1 MSFSVTILGSGA
13 AIPTSQRNPTA
24 QYVQCSER
32 HILIDCGEGTQ
43 IQIRKLGIKFQRIN
57 YILIS
62 HLHGD
67 HYFGLVGLLSTM
79 HLLGREKPIQIYGPP
94 GLKELIMNQIHAGG
108 GGLAFEISF
117 VELEKDSSGVLF
129 EDAKIKINYFPLSH
143 RVPTSGFVITQKVKE
158 RRLRADKAKRDGVKI
173 EHYHRLKAGE
183 DIEFEGKSFLSEDY
197 TESNGPELKYA
208 FCSDTEYMPNVVES
222 VKGVDLLYHE
232 ATFLENLRDRAEAT
246 KHSTAG
252 DAAKVAKEASV
263 GKLLM
268 GHLSARYENGELHL
282 EEARPIFEN
291 CAVPEDG
298 DVFVVGIFKK

>member
-32 HILIDCGEGTQ
+32 HVLIDCGEGTQ

-57 YILIS
+57 HILIS

-79 HLLGREKPIQIYGPP
+79 HLMGREKSIQIFGPP
-94 GLKELIMNQIHAGG
+94 GLKALIMSQIHAGG
-108 GGLAFEISF
+108 GGFTFEINF
-117 VELEKDSSGVLF
+117 IELEKDSSGILF

-143 RVPTSGFVITQKVKE
+143 RVSTSGFVITQKVKE
-158 RRLRADKAKRDGVKI
+158 RKLRVDKAKEDGVKI

-183 DIEFEGKSFLSEDY
+183 DIEFEGKVFLSENY
-197 TESNGPELKYA
+197 TESSGPELKYA
-208 FCSDTEYMPNVVES
+208 FCSDTEYMSSVIEF

-232 ATFLENLRDRAEAT
+232 ATFLEDLRDRAIAT
-246 KHSTAG
+246 KHSTAS
-252 DAAKVAKEASV
+252 DAANIAKEASV

-268 GHLSARYENGELHL
+268 GHLSARYENGNLHI

-291 CAVPEDG
+291 CVVPEDG
-298 DVFVVGIFKK
+298 DVFVVANF

>member
-13 AIPTSQRNPTA
+13 AIPTSRRNPTA

-32 HILIDCGEGTQ
+32 HLLIDCGEGTQ
-43 IQIRKLGIKFQRIN
+43 IQIRKHGIKFQRIN
-57 YILIS
+57 HILIS

-79 HLLGREKPIQIYGPP
+79 HLMGREKSIKIYGPV
-94 GLKELIMNQIHAGG
+94 GLKGLIMSQVYAGG
-108 GGLAFEISF
+108 GGFAFEINF
-117 VELEKDSSGVLF
+117 IELEKDSKGVLF
-129 EDAKIKINYFPLSH
+129 EDTKIKINYFPLSH
-143 RVPTSGFVITQKVKE
+143 RVPASGFIITEKVKE
-158 RRLRADKAKRDGVKI
+158 RRLLVDKAKLDGVKI

-183 DIEFEGKSFLSEDY
+183 DIEFEGKIFLSDAY
-197 TESNGPELKYA
+197 TNSKGPELKYA
-208 FCSDTEYMPNVVES
+208 FCSDTEYMSSVVES

-232 ATFLENLRDRAEAT
+232 ATFLENLRDRAIAT

-268 GHLSARYENGELHL
+268 GHLSARYESGELHL

-291 CAVPEDG
+291 CFVAEDG
-298 DVFVVGIFKK
+298 DQYTL